1 MIDRYAVAIV
11 TLAGALALITGLI
24 LWFGEAASLVSMHM
38 LLGFLAVAG
47 MSIAAIRQALSSGGS
62 WILALIA
69 LSVGALT
76 IYVGMNQAAMQLGE
90 NHWLI
95 QIGHL
100 VLGIL
105 TIGVAHMAAA
115 RQRRAGVR

>member
-1 MIDRYAVAIV
+1 MINRYAVAVV
-11 TLAGALALITGLI
+11 TLAGALALITGLV
-24 LWFGEAASLVSMHM
+24 LWFGGAASLVSMHM
-38 LLGFLAVAG
+38 LLGFLTVASMG
-47 MSIAAIRQALSSGGS
+47 IVAIRQALSSAGS

-76 IYVGMNQAAMQLGE
+76 IYVGMNQAAMRLGE

-105 TIGVAHMAAA
+105 TIGVAHMAVA
-115 RQRRAGVR
+115 RQRRAGGR